1 LVKGKLPEGFWI
13 AADDAYENSNFCLT
27 PYASTAAFTGMDA
40 KDERTEMLK
49 RDSYNFYQSSIR
61 ISIECA
67 FGMLVKRWG
76 IFWRTMTGTIA
87 HNQLMI
93 LACMS
98 LHNVI
103 IDRGESDM
111 SSRSDLMQIKR
122 TPDGRSDAPCM
133 WRDKRGYTQVE
144 GRPVV
149 YEQSECSTESVQGRR
164 SDLCENKLRDE
175 LKNRLGAAGI
185 MRPPHSGWGMQTVGK
200 KRKNYNVRQAY
211 E

>member
-1 LVKGKLPEGFWI
+1 
-13 AADDAYENSNFCLT
+13 
-27 PYASTAAFTGMDA
+27 MDA
-40 KDERTEMLK
+40 KDKRAEMLK

-76 IFWRTMTGTIA
+76 IFWRIMTDPIA

-103 IDRGESDM
+103 IDRGESGTVN
-111 SSRSDLMQIKR
+111 RSDLMQIKR
-122 TPDGRSDAPCM
+122 TPDGRSDKPCM

-144 GRPVV
+144 GRPIV
-149 YEQSECSTESVQGRR
+149 YDQNECSTESARGRR
-164 SDLCENKLRDE
+164 SDLCESKLRDE
-175 LKNRLGAAGI
+175 LKDRLGAAGV
-185 MRPPHSGWGMQTVGK
+185 MRPPHSGWGMQTASKKGK
-200 KRKNYNVRQAY
+200 SYQARRVY